1 MTAETVN
8 LLEDTYQPLAAKV
21 SAAGPVIKG
30 VKVLGMQSRNGR
42 EYPLPVMQ
50 KAKDLYEG
58 VVVNIDH
65 PKPQQEMR
73 DFCERFG
80 RIQNVRMGRDGLYAD
95 MVYNPAHPYAKAFD
109 WWVKHDPQAVG
120 LSHNATARIQRNR
133 EGKDEVTEILSV
145 ESVDLVADP
154 ATTKGLLES
163 LKIIKEASAM
173 RSQTAA
179 TVFLSR
185 AAYNAA
191 VPYSKTAMRLKD
203 KAKRQDSLAGHYYQ
217 FSDPNDAKQFASET
231 NGELRMRSQE
241 AESEDTDMYGEDEKQ
256 PVLEE
261 GPDGM
266 ADMLGDGDKAASA
279 GDDWSKH
286 LGQLIL
292 GILGDKGMDHG
303 AKKAKII
310 SALKL
315 IEDDDPAMEPG
326 MEPGAEEVTEED
338 EPSIYDSDDEAAQA
352 DDGASASDE
361 DAGKAPADDDETMA
375 RKAEEALKR
384 TGDRYYAAL
393 LRELD
398 GYRVAEARRKLFKN
412 AKSAADKAG
421 LPSYAVTETFISTLA
436 TLPQGEWERVLE
448 DRRRVSSKFST
459 PKSNSA
465 NAEDGLAALRKALR
479 EEI

>member
-1 MTAETVN
+1 MTAQTVN
-8 LLEDTYQPLAAKV
+8 LLEDTYQPLASKV

-163 LKIIKEASAM
+163 LQRVKE
-173 RSQTAA
+173 Q
-179 TVFLSR
+179 
-185 AAYNAA
+185 N
-191 VPYSKTAMRLKD
+191 
-203 KAKRQDSLAGHYYQ
+203 
-217 FSDPNDAKQFASET
+217 
-231 NGELRMRSQE
+231 
-241 AESEDTDMYGEDEKQ
+241 MYGDDDKKIDGK

-361 DAGKAPADDDETMA
+361 DAGEAPADDDEAMA

-398 GYRVAEARRKLFKN
+398 GYRVAEARRRLFKN

>member
-1 MTAETVN
+1 MTAQTVN
-8 LLEDTYQPLAAKV
+8 LLEDTYTPLAAKV

-42 EYPLPVMQ
+42 EYPLQVMQ
-50 KAKDLYEG
+50 KARGLYEG
-58 VVVNIDH
+58 AVVNIDH

-80 RIQNVRMGRDGLYAD
+80 RIQNVRMGKDGLYAD

-109 WWVKHDPQAVG
+109 WWVRHDPQAVG

-133 EGKDEVTEILSV
+133 EGRDEVTEILSV

-163 LKIIKEASAM
+163 LQRVKE
-173 RSQTAA
+173 Q
-179 TVFLSR
+179 
-185 AAYNAA
+185 N
-191 VPYSKTAMRLKD
+191 
-203 KAKRQDSLAGHYYQ
+203 
-217 FSDPNDAKQFASET
+217 
-231 NGELRMRSQE
+231 
-241 AESEDTDMYGEDEKQ
+241 MYGDDDDKKVDGK

-266 ADMLGDGDKAASA
+266 ADMLGDGDKAAPA

-286 LGQLIL
+286 LGQMIL
-292 GILGDKGMDHG
+292 GILADKGMDHG
-303 AKKAKII
+303 AKKAKIL

-315 IEDDDPAMEPG
+315 IEDDEPAAEPAG
-326 MEPGAEEVTEED
+326 EPKPEEVTEED
-338 EPSIYDSDDEAAQA
+338 EPSIFDSDDEAAQA
-352 DDGASASDE
+352 DDASASDE
-361 DAGKAPADDDETMA
+361 DAGEAPADDDEAMA
-375 RKAEEALKR
+375 RKAEEALKK
-384 TGDRYYAAL
+384 TGDKYYAAL

-398 GYRVAEARRKLFKN
+398 AYRVAESRRTLFKT

-448 DRRRVSSKFST
+448 DRRRVSSKFSN

-465 NAEDGLAALRKALR
+465 TAEDGLAALRKALR

>member
-8 LLEDTYQPLAAKV
+8 LLEDTYTPLAAKV

-30 VKVLGMQSRNGR
+30 VKVLGIKSRNGR

-50 KAKDLYEG
+50 QAKDLYEG
-58 VVVNIDH
+58 AVVNIDH

-109 WWVKHDPQAVG
+109 WWVKHDPKAVG

-163 LKIIKEASAM
+163 LQRVKE
-173 RSQTAA
+173 Q
-179 TVFLSR
+179 
-185 AAYNAA
+185 N
-191 VPYSKTAMRLKD
+191 
-203 KAKRQDSLAGHYYQ
+203 
-217 FSDPNDAKQFASET
+217 
-231 NGELRMRSQE
+231 
-241 AESEDTDMYGEDEKQ
+241 MYGDDDKKVDGK

-303 AKKAKII
+303 SKKAKILQ
-310 SALKL
+310 ALKL
-315 IEDDDPAMEPG
+315 VDDEPAAEPA

-338 EPSIYDSDDEAAQA
+338 EPSIFDSDDEAAQA

-361 DAGKAPADDDETMA
+361 DAGEAPADDDETMA

-398 GYRVAEARRKLFKN
+398 GYRVAEARRRLFKN

>member
-163 LKIIKEASAM
+163 LQRVKE
-173 RSQTAA
+173 Q
-179 TVFLSR
+179 
-185 AAYNAA
+185 N
-191 VPYSKTAMRLKD
+191 
-203 KAKRQDSLAGHYYQ
+203 
-217 FSDPNDAKQFASET
+217 
-231 NGELRMRSQE
+231 
-241 AESEDTDMYGEDEKQ
+241 MYGDDDKKVDGK

-266 ADMLGDGDKAASA
+266 ADMLGDGDKAAPA

-315 IEDDDPAMEPG
+315 IEDEPAAEPA

-338 EPSIYDSDDEAAQA
+338 EPSIFDSDDEAAQA

-361 DAGKAPADDDETMA
+361 DAGQAPADDDEAMA

>member
-163 LKIIKEASAM
+163 LQRVKE
-173 RSQTAA
+173 Q
-179 TVFLSR
+179 
-185 AAYNAA
+185 N
-191 VPYSKTAMRLKD
+191 
-203 KAKRQDSLAGHYYQ
+203 
-217 FSDPNDAKQFASET
+217 
-231 NGELRMRSQE
+231 
-241 AESEDTDMYGEDEKQ
+241 MYGDDDKKIDGK

-315 IEDDDPAMEPG
+315 IEDDEPAMEPA

-361 DAGKAPADDDETMA
+361 DAGEAPADDDEAMA

>member
-8 LLEDTYQPLAAKV
+8 LLEDTYQPLASKV

-109 WWVKHDPQAVG
+109 WWVKHDPKAVG

-163 LKIIKEASAM
+163 LQLVKE
-173 RSQTAA
+173 Q
-179 TVFLSR
+179 
-185 AAYNAA
+185 N
-191 VPYSKTAMRLKD
+191 
-203 KAKRQDSLAGHYYQ
+203 
-217 FSDPNDAKQFASET
+217 
-231 NGELRMRSQE
+231 
-241 AESEDTDMYGEDEKQ
+241 MYGDDDKKVDGK

-266 ADMLGDGDKAASA
+266 ADMLGDGDKSAPA

-315 IEDDDPAMEPG
+315 IEDDEPAMEPAG
-326 MEPGAEEVTEED
+326 EPKPEEVTEED
-338 EPSIYDSDDEAAQA
+338 EPSIFDSDDEAAQA

-361 DAGKAPADDDETMA
+361 DAGEAPADDDEAMA
-375 RKAEEALKR
+375 RKAEEALKK
-384 TGDRYYAAL
+384 TGDKYYAAL

-398 GYRVAEARRKLFKN
+398 AYRVAESRRTLFKT

>member
-109 WWVKHDPQAVG
+109 WWVKHDPTAVG

-163 LKIIKEASAM
+163 LQLVKE
-173 RSQTAA
+173 Q
-179 TVFLSR
+179 
-185 AAYNAA
+185 N
-191 VPYSKTAMRLKD
+191 
-203 KAKRQDSLAGHYYQ
+203 
-217 FSDPNDAKQFASET
+217 
-231 NGELRMRSQE
+231 
-241 AESEDTDMYGEDEKQ
+241 MYGDDDKKVDGK

-266 ADMLGDGDKAASA
+266 ADMLGDGDKAAPA

-315 IEDDDPAMEPG
+315 IEDDEPAMEPA

-338 EPSIYDSDDEAAQA
+338 EPSIFDSDDEAAQA

-361 DAGKAPADDDETMA
+361 DAGEAPADDDETMA